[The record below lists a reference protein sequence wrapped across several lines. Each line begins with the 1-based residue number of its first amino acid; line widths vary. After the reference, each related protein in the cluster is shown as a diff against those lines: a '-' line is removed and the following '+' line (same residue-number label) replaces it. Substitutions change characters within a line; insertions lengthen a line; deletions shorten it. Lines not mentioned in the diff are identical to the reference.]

1 MKALAMS
8 MSKKNKKFVGN
19 LSGGI
24 DRKPLTE
31 KRIKELNRMKREEIK
46 KEKELREWKKFAE
59 ETAKSLKDAKEK
71 RAGKLIELAQKA
83 VSNRK
88 ASK

>member
-1 MKALAMS
+1 MS
-8 MSKKNKKFVGN
+8 MSKKNKKFVGK

-24 DRKPLTE
+24 DRKPLTNE
-31 KRIKELNRMKREEIK
+31 RVKELNRMKREEIK